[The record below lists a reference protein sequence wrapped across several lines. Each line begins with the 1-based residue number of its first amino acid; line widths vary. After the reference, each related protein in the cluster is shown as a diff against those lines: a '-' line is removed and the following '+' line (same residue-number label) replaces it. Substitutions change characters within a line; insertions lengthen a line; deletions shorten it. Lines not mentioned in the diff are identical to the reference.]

1 MGPLIA
7 ETSRELPLVAVTVA
21 FRVGAVHDP
30 PERAGLARMAA
41 RMLRRGF
48 AGMGVE
54 QIDDRIDALGAEL
67 GAGVGL
73 GSTTV
78 HVEFLKRSLAGVT
91 ELLGQLLTTPSFD
104 PEELG
109 RLRRQTEAEII
120 EARDN
125 DAFLASRALRRQLF
139 AGHPHGVRV
148 GGLLPTLSAIGRDDL
163 IRFHAEHYT
172 RANVLLG
179 ISGDLSAS
187 EVEALGAELLGKLPA
202 GTPTRYA
209 VPPPEPPSGRNVVW
223 IDKPERSQAQM
234 MIGTLGTHP
243 ADDDHVALLVANTV
257 LGGTFTSRLV
267 QEIRA
272 KRGWSYGA
280 SSQLGVGRVRD
291 SFAMWCAP
299 SASDAAACLALQ
311 LDMLAAWRDEG
322 VTSEELEFCQSYLK
336 RSYAFEIDTA
346 KKRVGQ
352 GLERALLELPADYH
366 ERFVERVAA
375 VTREQAASAVR
386 ARIDPSRLWV
396 SVVGTDAEIGAA
408 VRARVTELGET
419 VVLPHDHE

>member
-396 SVVGTDAEIGAA
+396 SVVGTDGEIGAA